1 MSSVFHLA
9 VYCFHKPSHLPSFVF
24 FRTICSVLHLGQ
36 RRKGSAPIS
45 FSIPRTAIKQRL
57 WEWQFDK
64 IHLKV
69 RQSGKVVKSGYNR
82 LFAAIVIHTVPN
94 CHTGERGMIKIKVT
108 IIQCRIQTL
117 RWGGGWSSR
126 PWYKVGGSPK
136 HFSLPF
142 GPQFG
147 LKIRVAL
154 LWICHCHF
162 KWCQLL
168 ASLVPVCLLL
178 SSMVVLWHV
187 KTLFILWGLA
197 RNSRG

>member
-1 MSSVFHLA
+1 MWFWSLIPCSLPVNTQVCMSSVFHLA

-94 CHTGERGMIKIKVT
+94 CHTGERGMIKNKGDHHSVPDPD
-108 IIQCRIQTL
+108 L
-117 RWGGGWSSR
+117 EMGGGGGGGGR
-126 PWYKVGGSPK
+126 PDPGIGGGGRKKIFLCPS
-136 HFSLPF
+136 
-142 GPQFG
+142 G
-147 LKIRVAL
+147 L
-154 LWICHCHF
+154 
-162 KWCQLL
+162 
-168 ASLVPVCLLL
+168 SLV
-178 SSMVVLWHV
+178 
-187 KTLFILWGLA
+187 
-197 RNSRG
+197 